1 MVIIIKGSFLGS
13 NMSKIISFSVDD
25 DFAGG
30 LEQLMT
36 DAGYQNRSRFLRDAA
51 TAFADMKRRG
61 ELANMVEDEVV
72 EGHLVVYYQHDAEG
86 KLLEIRHSN
95 KLNVTS
101 YNHSCLA
108 HSHTCVDVLHA
119 IGTAKDFRNTIETL
133 QNTANVDKVT
143 FTAAPH
149 RDDGCC

>member
-1 MVIIIKGSFLGS
+1 
-13 NMSKIISFSVDD
+13 MSKIISFSVDD

-30 LEQLMT
+30 LDKLM
-36 DAGYQNRSRFLRDAA
+36 DDSGYQNRSRFLRDAA
-51 TAFADMKRRG
+51 SAFADMKRRG
-61 ELANMVEDEVV
+61 ELAEMADEEVV
-72 EGHLVVYYQHDAEG
+72 EGHLIIYYQHEAES

-119 IGTAKDFRNTIETL
+119 IGTAASFRGTIEFL

-143 FTAAPH
+143 FVSAPL
-149 RDDGCC
+149 REDGCC

>member
-1 MVIIIKGSFLGS
+1 
-13 NMSKIISFSVDD
+13 MSKIISFSVDD

-30 LEQLMT
+30 LDKLMA

-51 TAFADMKRRG
+51 SAFADMKRRG
-61 ELANMVEDEVV
+61 ELAEMPDKEVV
-72 EGHLVVYYQHDAEG
+72 EGHIVIYYQHEAEA

-119 IGTAKDFRNTIETL
+119 IGTAASFRSTIEFL

-143 FTAAPH
+143 FVSAPL
-149 RDDGCC
+149 REDGCC

>member
-1 MVIIIKGSFLGS
+1 
-13 NMSKIISFSVDD
+13 MSKIISFSVDD

-30 LEQLMT
+30 LDKLM
-36 DAGYQNRSRFLRDAA
+36 DDSGYQNRSRFLRDAA
-51 TAFADMKRRG
+51 SAFADMKRRG
-61 ELANMVEDEVV
+61 ELAEMADKEVV
-72 EGHLVVYYQHDAEG
+72 EGHLVIYYQHEAEA

-119 IGTAKDFRNTIETL
+119 IGTAASFRGTIEFL

-143 FTAAPH
+143 FVSAPL
-149 RDDGCC
+149 REDGCC

>member
-1 MVIIIKGSFLGS
+1 
-13 NMSKIISFSVDD
+13 MSKIISFSVDD

-30 LEQLMT
+30 LDKLM
-36 DAGYQNRSRFLRDAA
+36 DDSGYQNRSRFLRDAA
-51 TAFADMKRRG
+51 SAFADMKRRG
-61 ELANMVEDEVV
+61 ELAEMADKEVV
-72 EGHLVVYYQHDAEG
+72 EGHLIIYYQHEAEA

-119 IGTAKDFRNTIETL
+119 IGTAASFRGTIEFQ

-143 FTAAPH
+143 FVSAPL
-149 RDDGCC
+149 REDGCC